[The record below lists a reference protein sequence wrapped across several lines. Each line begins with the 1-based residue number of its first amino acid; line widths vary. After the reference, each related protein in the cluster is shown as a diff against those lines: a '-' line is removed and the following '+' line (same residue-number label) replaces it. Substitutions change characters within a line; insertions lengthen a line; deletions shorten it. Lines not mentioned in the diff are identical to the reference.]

1 MEECRVRHVDV
12 FGRQLHPKGGVGG
25 GRGGGFDVRTSRF
38 DLLLSLGLV
47 ECFSRVSITFTNLFL
62 KRIAFFKLIS
72 SLKPSLL
79 KGPKD
84 RGMTGMRATDM
95 DGSYKSALG
104 AKGES
109 VLGALDKRHLDKEL
123 PAHGVTA
130 SGRNGLHFDRNLSHC
145 RGYKPHVEARYVV
158 GFDLVVMWCGVM
170 WCGMVW
176 CGVVWCGVVWC
187 GVVWCGVVWC
197 GVVW

>member
-1 MEECRVRHVDV
+1 MEECRVRHVNV

-104 AKGES
+104 ARRES
-109 VLGALDKRHLDKEL
+109 VLGANGEDTLTRSFLL
-123 PAHGVTA
+123 TA
-130 SGRNGLHFDRNLSHC
+130 SLPPAEMASTSIGTCPTAVATNHTWKLATSLASTWLS
-145 RGYKPHVEARYVV
+145 
-158 GFDLVVMWCGVM
+158 
-170 WCGMVW
+170 
-176 CGVVWCGVVWC
+176 CGVV
-187 GVVWCGVVWC
+187 
-197 GVVW
+197 